1 MGGEGWWGHVGARR
15 KGQQCPRLQNRS
27 RPHRRASAYDVPPAI
42 RLGKRIQLGTEN
54 LISGFFAVLDE
65 GNGFRSKAVGHFV
78 CSQGDPENILM
89 VSVVIPQPADEH
101 ASVLHRE
108 LPLLGHDALD
118 GFEDIGS
125 HGDVSA
131 DVNVAP
137 LLLQGSVHG
146 FCQLLLQ
153 DVLHVLLWSVWLP
166 GVGRVQLSEDP
177 FVLGL

>member
-1 MGGEGWWGHVGARR
+1 M
-15 KGQQCPRLQNRS
+15 
-27 RPHRRASAYDVPPAI
+27 
-42 RLGKRIQLGTEN
+42 GKR
-54 LISGFFAVLDE
+54 FK
-65 GNGFRSKAVGHFV
+65 KAAITH
-78 CSQGDPENILM
+78 
-89 VSVVIPQPADEH
+89 PQPADEH

-153 DVLHVLLWSVWLP
+153 DVLHVLLQGAGRPVRRSQELCGSLLP
-166 GVGRVQLSEDP
+166 GSRA
-177 FVLGL
+177 